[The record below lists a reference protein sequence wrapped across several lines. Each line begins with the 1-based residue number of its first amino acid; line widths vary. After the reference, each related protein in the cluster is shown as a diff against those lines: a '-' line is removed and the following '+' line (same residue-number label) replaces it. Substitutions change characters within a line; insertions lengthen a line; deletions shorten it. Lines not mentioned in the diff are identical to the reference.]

1 MTPRLGMGPGP
12 SWTGA
17 PRRSGPVQGVGTP
30 GASTPTYWH
39 PPTTP
44 CGSTSVR
51 CAGGGPGAL
60 PVAVRAPRRRRMSQ
74 EPVAGVRHRPDAEG
88 RAAVGRRGRAAELV
102 PRALRPLARR
112 PRPPADRLGR
122 NPGGRPPLR
131 AGAARTV
138 PGAGRARPGPQVNA
152 WAEVMDSQQR
162 LAHQDFTR
170 RMAVHYARPDAL
182 GVDHRPPGGPL
193 PGRNGPE
200 SSDARSTG
208 RPQTCEPR
216 CKEGARKAGPW
227 DGGAVRRSPR
237 TCRTEH
243 RMCRRARPA
252 APFRAPP
259 PTRHTAVPV
268 PSVADETGREPCPGT
283 DRRFVDPRA
292 EGPGRCARVAT
303 SGL

>member
-1 MTPRLGMGPGP
+1 MGPGP
-12 SWTGA
+12 SWAGA
-17 PRRSGPVQGVGTP
+17 RRRSGAAQGVGTP
-30 GASTPTYWH
+30 GASTPTWRQPQRTGTHRQH
-39 PPTTP
+39 PPA
-44 CGSTSVR
+44 VLR
-51 CAGGGPGAL
+51 ARAGGGPGAL
-60 PVAVRAPRRRRMSQ
+60 PVAVRAPRRRRMPHG
-74 EPVAGVRHRPDAEG
+74 PVAGVRHRPGAEG
-88 RAAVGRRGRAAELV
+88 RAATGRRGRAAELV
-102 PRALRPLARR
+102 PRALRPPARR
-112 PRPPADRLGR
+112 PRPLADRWGR

-152 WAEVMDSQQR
+152 RAEVMDGQQR
-162 LAHQDFTR
+162 LDHQDFTR
-170 RMAVHYARPDAL
+170 RTAVHCATPSVSTAACP
-182 GVDHRPPGGPL
+182 VAPSS
-193 PGRNGPE
+193 GRNGPE

-216 CKEGARKAGPW
+216 CKEGVRAAGPW

-252 APFRAPP
+252 APFRTPP

>member
-1 MTPRLGMGPGP
+1 MRQPQRTGTHRQHPAVLRACAVLAEVLALFPSPFVHLGGDECPKSQWRASATARTRRAGLPSAGEGALQSWFLGHFDRWLAARGRRLIGWDEILEGVHRFEPVPPELSPERAAHVLGPRSTPGP
-12 SWTGA
+12 RSWTASSASPTRTSPGGW
-17 PRRSGPVQGVGTP
+17 PSTTP
-30 GASTPTYWH
+30 ASTPSASTTAH
-39 PPTTP
+39 P
-44 CGSTSVR
+44 
-51 CAGGGPGAL
+51 A
-60 PVAVRAPRRRRMSQ
+60 APS
-74 EPVAGVRHRPDAEG
+74 
-88 RAAVGRRGRAAELV
+88 
-102 PRALRPLARR
+102 
-112 PRPPADRLGR
+112 
-122 NPGGRPPLR
+122 
-131 AGAARTV
+131 
-138 PGAGRARPGPQVNA
+138 
-152 WAEVMDSQQR
+152 
-162 LAHQDFTR
+162 
-170 RMAVHYARPDAL
+170 
-182 GVDHRPPGGPL
+182 